1 MNINASMVDQRLE
14 GILEKHDAL
23 LPVTTDR
30 DKKKSAAFVILCMA
44 TLLDI
49 PLEEAAE
56 YFTDGGNDAGVDGL
70 YMQDIED
77 DEFCVTI
84 FQGKYQKKLEGNSNF
99 QENAVEK
106 AVNTV
111 ATLFDPSKNV
121 ALNEAIRP
129 KVEEIRSLVRDG
141 YIPVVR
147 VVLCNNGLKW
157 NDQAQVKIDQ
167 ANFPPD
173 QVSWKHFNHDSI
185 IEIIK
190 KTKKVNAS
198 LRLTGKAIEEK
209 FNFKS
214 VLLGKVQV
222 EEIASLLDAHGD
234 LLLERNIRRFLGVSG
249 NRVNTAIHATLHDTT
264 KRDDFYFLN
273 NGITIICKK
282 YAYNALQGDNFTVK
296 MEDIQIINGGQTSK
310 TIQRALRPDSSRQ
323 GTLIEDSSFLGDFSN
338 CFVMVR
344 IYEIADD
351 DIGFVNDITY
361 ATNSQNPVD
370 LSDLHSNDEW
380 QKALEIGMKELGYTY
395 KRHRED
401 ASYGPM
407 VITSN
412 VVAEAVLATLRH
424 APHQAKFMRKEHFG
438 KLYHIIFNT
447 LNAAEAIITVLIF
460 RKVENIRKR
469 PLHGNIPDFLPYA
482 SHYIS
487 MLIYDSLF
495 FGALEN
501 KLDVTMQS
509 FSECYK
515 KLESE
520 FEDAYNLSTV
530 LIQLGIDALY
540 GEKNSLSLQQLSA
553 TFRRG
558 DLIAFINKTLEK
570 FPWKKAREEAA
581 KRNKRIS

>member
-23 LPVTTDR
+23 LPITTDR

-44 TLLDI
+44 TLLDM

-70 YMQDIED
+70 YVQGVED

-106 AVNTV
+106 AINTV
-111 ATLFDPSKNV
+111 ATLFDPAKSV
-121 ALNEAIRP
+121 VLNDAIRP
-129 KVEEIRSLVRDG
+129 KIEEIRSLVRDG

-157 NDQAQVKIDQ
+157 NAQAQVKIDQ

-185 IEIIK
+185 IEIMK

-198 LRLTGKAIEEK
+198 LHLSGKAIEEK

-222 EEIASLLDAHGD
+222 EEIASLLDTHGD
-234 LLLERNIRRFLGVSG
+234 LLLERNIRRFLGISG
-249 NRVNTAIHATLHDTT
+249 NRINTAIHSTLRDAK

-310 TIQRALRPDSSRQ
+310 TIQRALRSDSSRQ
-323 GTLIEDSSFLGDFSN
+323 GIPFADSSFPGDFSN

-380 QKALEIGMKELGYTY
+380 QKGLEIGMQELGYTY

-401 ASYGPM
+401 TSYGPM
-407 VITSN
+407 VVTSN
-412 VVAEAVLATLRH
+412 VVAEAVLAIWRV
-424 APHQAKFMRKEHFG
+424 APHQAKFMRREHFG
-438 KLYHIIFNT
+438 KLYTQIFQN
-447 LNAAEAIITVLIF
+447 LNAAEATLAVLIF
-460 RKVENIRKR
+460 RKVENLRKR
-469 PLHGNIPDFLPYA
+469 PQFEFPPAFLPYA
-482 SHYIS
+482 SHYLSMIIG
-487 MLIYDSLF
+487 MLIRANVKKDIYLQSFAEYNEFLEENFDKIYQTALDLVNMGLDSLYS
-495 FGALEN
+495 G
-501 KLDVTMQS
+501 KG
-509 FSECYK
+509 
-515 KLESE
+515 
-520 FEDAYNLSTV
+520 
-530 LIQLGIDALY
+530 GI
-540 GEKNSLSLQQLSA
+540 SLQQLAA

-558 DLIAFINKTLEK
+558 DLLDVIFDEL
-570 FPWKKAREEAA
+570 
-581 KRNKRIS
+581 NKRRTSQRS

>member
-1 MNINASMVDQRLE
+1 MDINASMIDQRLE

-23 LPVTTDR
+23 LPTTSDR
-30 DKKKSAAFVILCMA
+30 GKKKSAAFVILCMA

-49 PLEEAAE
+49 SLEEAAE
-56 YFTDGGNDAGVDGL
+56 YLTDGGNDAGVDGL
-70 YMQDIED
+70 YLQDVED

-84 FQGKYQKKLEGNSNF
+84 FQGKYKKSLDGDSNF
-99 QENAVEK
+99 PENEVK
-106 AVNTV
+106 KMIDTV
-111 ATLFDPSKNV
+111 GTLFDPSKNV
-121 ALNEAIRP
+121 TLNEAIRP
-129 KVEEIRSLVRDG
+129 KIEEIRSLVRDG

-147 VVLCNNGLKW
+147 VIFCNNGLKW
-157 NDQAQVKIDQ
+157 NEQAQTKIVQ

-173 QVSWKHFNHDSI
+173 QVTWCHFNHDSI
-185 IEIIK
+185 IEIMK

-198 LRLTGKAIEEK
+198 LRLSGKAIEEK

-234 LLLERNIRRFLGVSG
+234 LLLERNIRRFLGISG
-249 NRVNTAIHATLHDTT
+249 NRVNTAIHATLRDAK

-310 TIQRALRPDSSRQ
+310 TIQRALRAEP
-323 GTLIEDSSFLGDFSN
+323 TLLTLDGKEDFSN
-338 CFVMVR
+338 CYVMVR
-344 IYEIADD
+344 IYELADD
-351 DIGFVNDITY
+351 DTAFVNDITY

-380 QKALEIGMKELGYTY
+380 QKSLELGMKELGYTY

-412 VVAEAVLATLRH
+412 VVAEAVLAVWRH
-424 APHQAKFMRKEHFG
+424 APHQAKFMRREHFG
-438 KLYHIIFNT
+438 KLYAGIFQN
-447 LNAAEAIITVLIF
+447 LNAAEAILAVLIF
-460 RKVENIRKR
+460 RKVENLRKR
-469 PLHGNIPDFLPYA
+469 PQAEDPQAFLPYA
-482 SHYIS
+482 SHYIAMIIGQLCRS
-487 MLIYDSLF
+487 RVKEILALQTFLQYNLFLESNFDSLYNTATNLIDI
-495 FGALEN
+495 G
-501 KLDVTMQS
+501 LDS
-509 FSECYK
+509 
-515 KLESE
+515 
-520 FEDAYNLSTV
+520 
-530 LIQLGIDALY
+530 LY
-540 GEKNSLSLQQLSA
+540 AHKDRISLQQLAA

-558 DLIAFINKTLEK
+558 DLLDVIFKEINKRKT
-570 FPWKKAREEAA
+570 A
-581 KRNKRIS
+581 KNL